1 MMTLKH
7 GVTVRSSLRSSLA
20 VRLAGGVVALH
31 GGAHLVGTQAAFDAA
46 RDASTVEYLGG
57 ALELGEPWLWVAGT
71 VWAALAVAF
80 IGIAIVMW
88 FDRLA
93 WRRTLVMVA
102 IASTAACII
111 ALWAAWIGILVNAT
125 IAGFALVSNR
135 TT

>member
-7 GVTVRSSLRSSLA
+7 GLMARRSLRTSLA
-20 VRLAGGVVALH
+20 VRLAAGVVALH
-31 GGAHLVGTQAAFDAA
+31 GGAHLVGTQAAFDSA
-46 RDASTVEYLGG
+46 TVGYLGG
-57 ALELGEPWLWVAGT
+57 ALELGEPWSWVAGA

-88 FDRLA
+88 FGRLP
-93 WRRTLVMVA
+93 WQRSLVAVV
-102 IASTAACII
+102 IASTAACIL

-125 IAGFALVSNR
+125 IAGFALASSR